1 MISHGGGE
9 DKKYLYKRG
18 YSHKNRLR
26 SSAWRVHNTPW
37 EVIMYAKATAK
48 RTRTLKYYYY
58 YYCSV
63 RAILEIPSLTSQYH
77 ALTHIF
83 YRSTMFSNTN
93 RCITEKFR

>member
-37 EVIMYAKATAK
+37 EVIMYVKAIAK
-48 RTRTLKYYYY
+48 RTRTLK
-58 YYCSV
+58 
-63 RAILEIPSLTSQYH
+63 
-77 ALTHIF
+77 
-83 YRSTMFSNTN
+83 
-93 RCITEKFR
+93 